1 MEMTNKGQQ
10 LSTYKLI
17 NMYKV
22 AMNIMNSPLLR
33 LCGEVKKFDVII
45 LLFFQK
51 VYSCANV
58 VSSKIYILQCT

>member
-22 AMNIMNSPLLR
+22 AMNRMNSPLLR
-33 LCGEVKKFDVII
+33 LYGEVKKSDVLI
-45 LLFFQK
+45 LKPFQG
-51 VYSCANV
+51 VCSCANV
-58 VSSKIYILQCT
+58 VSSKV

>member
-22 AMNIMNSPLLR
+22 AMNRMNSPLLR
-33 LCGEVKKFDVII
+33 LCGEVKKIDVII
-45 LLFFQK
+45 LLPFQE
-51 VYSCANV
+51 VCSCDDV

>member
-22 AMNIMNSPLLR
+22 AMNRMNSPLLR